1 MSKKII
7 LGSDKTGYQ
16 LKEDLKKHLTEKGH
30 EVEDIG
36 MYPEE
41 ESRPYFESAKRLA
54 PRIQSGEFEKGILC
68 CGTGMGMAIVA
79 NKFKGIYASVVESSF
94 PAKMCK
100 IVNNANVL
108 TLGGWLTAT
117 RQATDMVDNWL
128 EASFT
133 EGFPEDR
140 QEFLKN
146 ALDEIKKIENENF
159 K

>member
-1 MSKKII
+1 
-7 LGSDKTGYQ
+7 
-16 LKEDLKKHLTEKGH
+16 
-30 EVEDIG
+30 
-36 MYPEE
+36 
-41 ESRPYFESAKRLA
+41 
-54 PRIQSGEFEKGILC
+54 
-68 CGTGMGMAIVA
+68 
-79 NKFKGIYASVVESSF
+79 
-94 PAKMCK
+94 MCK